1 MDYYNNGCCQCNLK
15 KLTTVQY
22 RN

>member
-1 MDYYNNGCCQCNLK
+1 MDYYNNECCQCNLK